1 MLRDAYGR
9 NIQDLRISVTDR
21 CNYSC
26 FYCKTPLDN
35 LLKKRKE
42 ELLSYEEI
50 ENITRLLVRLGIRK
64 VRLTGGEPLL
74 RASLDQLVAR
84 IAAIPEVQDLAL
96 TTNGHLLTQQAQRL
110 KDGGLRRLT
119 VSVDSLRPE
128 RFARITD
135 SNSLERV
142 LKGIET
148 AQKVGFSNIKINA
161 VIIRGINDDELV
173 NFIQWAKA
181 EGHVMRFIEFMP
193 LDSRHDWGRD
203 KVVTASEM
211 LEKIAPYETLIPIQ
225 RDFAA
230 ETALKFTYAG
240 GQGQLGIIAP
250 VSRPFCGQCSRLR
263 LTAEGKLR
271 TCLFS
276 LVEYDLAG
284 RLRRGDSEK
293 SLEDFVR
300 QAVHLK
306 EERHHINDPGFVQ
319 PARTMVFI
327 GG

>member
-1 MLRDAYGR
+1 MLKDAYGR
-9 NIQDLRISVTDR
+9 IIHDLRISVTDR

-42 ELLSYEEI
+42 DLLSYEEI
-50 ENITRLLVRLGIRK
+50 ERVTRLLVRLGIRK

-74 RASLDQLVAR
+74 RSSLENLVAR
-84 IAAIPEVQDLAL
+84 IAIIPGVEDLAL

-110 KDGGLRRLT
+110 KDAGLKRLT

-128 RFARITD
+128 RFAQITD

-142 LKGIET
+142 LEGIAT
-148 AQKVGFSNIKINA
+148 AQRVGFENIKINA
-161 VIIRGINDDELV
+161 VIIRSVNDDELV
-173 NFIQWAKA
+173 DFIRWAKA

-211 LEKIAPYETLIPIQ
+211 LERIVPHEKLIPIQ
-225 RDFAA
+225 RDYVS
-230 ETALKFTYAG
+230 ETALKFTYAD
-240 GQGQLGIIAP
+240 GQRQLGIIAP

-263 LTAEGKLR
+263 LTAEGKIR

-276 LVEYDLAG
+276 LIEYDLAG
-284 RLRRGDSEK
+284 RLRRGDSEEA
-293 SLEDFVR
+293 LEDFVR
-300 QAVHLK
+300 QAVNLK

-319 PARTMVFI
+319 PARTMSFI